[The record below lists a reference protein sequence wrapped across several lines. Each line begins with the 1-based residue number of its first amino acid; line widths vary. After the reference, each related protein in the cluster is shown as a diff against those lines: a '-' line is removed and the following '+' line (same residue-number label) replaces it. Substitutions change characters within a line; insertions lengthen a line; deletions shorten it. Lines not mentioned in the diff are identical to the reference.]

1 MPSAETDDRLILQT
15 QIARTYGLR
24 GDFATAETL
33 LAEVEPA
40 LATASAEAR
49 VRYWL
54 ELGRVH
60 GSPAHSEIAPDAHT
74 QARDH
79 YLQAYEL
86 AQAAELDGLAV
97 DALHMLAIIVPDSAE
112 QLLWNQRALTYLHA
126 SNQPA
131 AKRWEGSLHHNIGYL
146 YHMQG
151 QYDDALA
158 EFALSRAAYE
168 RDGRSAEIRV
178 ADWMIAWTL
187 RAQERLDEALAI
199 QLRLEQECD
208 AAGQPDPFVFEEL
221 ATLYSALGNDA
232 LADAYATKQKALS

>member
-1 MPSAETDDRLILQT
+1 MPSAETDDQLILQT

-24 GDFATAETL
+24 GDFATAEAL
-33 LAEVEPA
+33 LAEIEPA
-40 LATASAEAR
+40 LNEASAEAR
-49 VRYWL
+49 VHYWL

-60 GSPAHSEIAPDAHT
+60 ASPAHNETAPEAYT

-97 DALHMLAIIVPDSAE
+97 DALHMLAIIAPDSAE
-112 QLLWNQRALTYLHA
+112 QLLWNQRALSYLHA

-131 AKRWEGSLHHNIGYL
+131 AKRWQGSLHHNIGYL
-146 YHMQG
+146 YHTQG

-158 EFALSRAAYE
+158 QFALSRAAYE
-168 RDGRSAEIRV
+168 RDGRSAEVRV
-178 ADWMIAWTL
+178 ADWMTAWTL
-187 RAQERLDEALAI
+187 RVQGRLEEALAI

-208 AAGQPDPFVFEEL
+208 AAGQPDPYVFEEL

-232 LADAYATKQKALS
+232 LADVYATKQKALS